1 MARSNTKVASL
12 VLRVRISRIFT
23 VANLGSNTMSMLSSK
38 RPLLVSLFASAIAL
52 SLLLVA
58 SCKNDDPTTTTT
70 NQSIQGNWRI
80 TTINISPTYVYSG
93 FPISELVTPL
103 NGLENN
109 CIGSTTLMF
118 NANGTVTNN
127 STSVTACTNSTI
139 SKQLVSTFFGA
150 STSYTETDNQLTI
163 RGPQTVTANKTV
175 TNSTATL
182 VTSLSVNPGGQATLT
197 SYTLVLTKQ

>member
-1 MARSNTKVASL
+1 
-12 VLRVRISRIFT
+12 
-23 VANLGSNTMSMLSSK
+23 MSMLSSK
-38 RPLLVSLFASAIAL
+38 RPLLLSLLASATAL

-58 SCKNDDPTTTTT
+58 SCKSDDPTTTTT

-80 TTINISPTYVYSG
+80 TTINISPAYTYVYSG
-93 FPISELVTPL
+93 FPIAVSELVTPL
-103 NGLENN
+103 NTAENN
-109 CIGSTTLMF
+109 CIASTTLMF

-175 TNSTATL
+175 TSSTATL
-182 VTSLSVNPGGQATLT
+182 VTSLSVNPGGQPTPT